1 MSFFHLLPLQ
11 CTNCGSRI
19 SSERTDMVYF
29 CTCCGTGMEFNGEN
43 LEPLEILFAQPILQ
57 KDREPELFL
66 PFWSFCLDI
75 SIKGKEVY
83 LPLLFRRDFM
93 DEENILFTNE
103 SLIETILNKQK
114 EKKIKDQ
121 KDFTVYVPSFPTT
134 GMYAYSSDIG
144 KLFTKAQPVLSFYE
158 KNKKMESCV
167 YNAIDALAIAEDE
180 YISLQTAIIPNLLA
194 LDLSF
199 NVKNKR
205 VIGIPYAKK
214 EKGIFYDQIIGEM
227 LLASALKME
236 K

>member
-1 MSFFHLLPLQ
+1 
-11 CTNCGSRI
+11 
-19 SSERTDMVYF
+19 MVYF
-29 CTCCGTGMEFNGEN
+29 CTRCGTGLEYNGKN
-43 LEPLEILFAQPILQ
+43 LEPIEVLFAQPILQ
-57 KDREPELFL
+57 KDSEPELFL
-66 PFWSFCLDI
+66 PFWSFRLDI
-75 SIKGKEVY
+75 SIKAKEVY

-93 DEENILFTNE
+93 DEENILFTNK

-144 KLFTKAQPVLSFYE
+144 KVFTRAQPVLSFYE
-158 KNKKMESCV
+158 QNKKMESCI
-167 YNAIDALAIAEDE
+167 YNAIDALSIAEDE

-214 EKGIFYDQIIGEM
+214 EKGVFYDQIIGEM
-227 LLASALKME
+227 LLASALRME